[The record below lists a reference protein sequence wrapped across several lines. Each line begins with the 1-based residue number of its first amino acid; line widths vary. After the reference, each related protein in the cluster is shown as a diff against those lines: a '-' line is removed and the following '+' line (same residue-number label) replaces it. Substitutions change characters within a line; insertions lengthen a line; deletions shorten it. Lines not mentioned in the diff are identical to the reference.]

1 MMEYEGG
8 YILPHLA
15 DYLKID
21 TEGNVIHG
29 KVGGKLE
36 HITVEEAAKR
46 VMYNFFEE
54 NAWNIE
60 GLSVISENP
69 RTPSEIAME
78 HFAEKIGIE
87 HLEDALRW
95 CQEMSYRVIQT
106 KKNFFENLLLNTNT
120 IQIGSQV
127 R

>member
-8 YILPHLA
+8 YILPHLS

-21 TEGNVIHG
+21 VEGNMTHG
-29 KVGGKLE
+29 KVGGVLE
-36 HITVEEAAKR
+36 PITVEEATKR

-60 GLSVISENP
+60 DISVIAKHP
-69 RTPSEIAME
+69 KTPSEIAMN
-78 HFAEKIGIE
+78 HFADAIGIE
-87 HLEDALRW
+87 HLEEALRW
-95 CQEMSYRVIQT
+95 CQEVSYQVIRA
-106 KKNFFENLLLNTNT
+106 KKQFFDGLLENTNT
-120 IQIGSQV
+120 LQDRRQV